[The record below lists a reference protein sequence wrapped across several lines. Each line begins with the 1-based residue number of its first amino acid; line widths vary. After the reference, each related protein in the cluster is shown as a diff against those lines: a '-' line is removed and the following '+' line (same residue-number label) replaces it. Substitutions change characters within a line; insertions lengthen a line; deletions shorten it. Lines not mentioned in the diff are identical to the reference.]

1 VGVVAGQRPKLASTW
16 GPQIVN
22 RKTVICER
30 AFGMAVS
37 VSLVALF
44 GLVLFFL
51 LRSRS
56 LGPGAA
62 FVAAGFGFFLA
73 STGAAGPIT
82 QLATAV
88 IGALQQL

>member
-1 VGVVAGQRPKLASTW
+1 
-16 GPQIVN
+16 
-22 RKTVICER
+22 
-30 AFGMAVS
+30 MAVT

-62 FVAAGFGFFLA
+62 FIAAGFGFFLA
-73 STGAAGPIT
+73 STGAARPIN
-82 QLATAV
+82 QLAESLIQA
-88 IGALQQL
+88 ASNL